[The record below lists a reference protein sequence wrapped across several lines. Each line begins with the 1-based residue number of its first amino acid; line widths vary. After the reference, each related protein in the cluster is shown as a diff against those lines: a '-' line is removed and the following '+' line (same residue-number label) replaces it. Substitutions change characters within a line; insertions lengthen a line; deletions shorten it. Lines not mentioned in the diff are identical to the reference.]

1 MSPRLV
7 YSTNPSDSDHREQKK
22 PVKFDIF
29 ADYMS
34 TLWKQISVGQ
44 GLSEFLAKSFD
55 ISTQQVTILPVSS
68 EAKMTKS
75 ELLSTPATCFSFII
89 SLSHPFKS

>member
-1 MSPRLV
+1 MSPQLV

-34 TLWKQISVGQ
+34 TLWKQISVG
-44 GLSEFLAKSFD
+44 
-55 ISTQQVTILPVSS
+55 
-68 EAKMTKS
+68 
-75 ELLSTPATCFSFII
+75 
-89 SLSHPFKS
+89 